1 MERFPIGMII
11 LMVIA
16 VLIYFGL
23 AQRILDRM
31 RLTDKAALAIVGAI
45 FLGSFIN
52 IPVPFANIEGSINLG
67 GAIVPIGV
75 AVYLLYR
82 AGTSM
87 EVVRTLFA
95 IAATAGTVYFLNSY
109 VLSADPWQTGRAIID
124 PLYIYPIVAGTIAYI
139 IGRSRRGA
147 FIAATLGVLVMDI
160 VNFGFLLTNDIR
172 GTVAIG
178 GAGAFDVIV
187 LSGLF
192 AVLLAEVVGETLE
205 RIQGGPRTE
214 GRPAELIRGLQGVEI
229 PTPARKP
236 MENDDTCADII
247 EDKKDDEPLEME
259 GEKKDEK

>member
-11 LMVIA
+11 LMVVA

-31 RLTDKAALAIVGAI
+31 RLTDKAALAIVAAI

-52 IPVPFANIEGSINLG
+52 IPIPFANIAGSINVG
-67 GAIVPIGV
+67 GAIIPVGV

-82 AGTSM
+82 AGTNK
-87 EVVRTLFA
+87 EIVRTLFA
-95 IAATAGTVYFLNSY
+95 IAATAVVVYFLNSY
-109 VLSADPWQTGRAIID
+109 LLAADPWQTGRAIID
-124 PLYIYPIVAGTIAYI
+124 PLYIYPIAAGTIAYI

-172 GTVAIG
+172 GTVAVG

-205 RIQGGPRTE
+205 RIQGGPRIE
-214 GRPAELIRGLQGVEI
+214 GRPRELIKGLQDIAAPV
-229 PTPARKP
+229 PASKP
-236 MENDDTCADII
+236 MENDDIYDVIK
-247 EDKKDDEPLEME
+247 DKKDDEPLEMR
-259 GEKKDEK
+259 GEEKHEK